1 MGRARLPVL
10 DDSFDPAFLD
20 GLAGVAFDCDGVL
33 FDSWE
38 ANKAFYNRIRAGL
51 GLGVMDADMEHYV
64 HAHAVKESVL
74 RITPKGREDEAFEV
88 ARGIDYTTLLHHM
101 VPEPG
106 LVDLLTGMRGAGMQL
121 GVFTNRTNTMET
133 ILEIFE
139 LDSYFHPVMTVG
151 KVPPKPRPDGLLHI
165 LDEWGV
171 GPHEMAFVGDSS
183 LDQQAADAAGVRF
196 WAYKAPELTA
206 ELHLNDFP
214 SLLRHVRRLSGA
226 GLGGQG

>member
-1 MGRARLPVL
+1 MPVL
-10 DDSFDPAFLD
+10 DDSFDTSFLD

-51 GLGVMDADMEHYV
+51 GLGVMDDEMEHYV

-74 RITPKGREDEAFEV
+74 RVTPEGREDEAFAV
-88 ARGIDYTTLLHHM
+88 AKSIDYSTLLHHM

-106 LVDLLTGMRGAGMQL
+106 LVDLLTGMRSAGMRL
-121 GVFTNRTNTMET
+121 GVFTNRTNTMELV
-133 ILEIFE
+133 LEIFE
-139 LDSYFHPVMTVG
+139 LERFFHPVMTAG
-151 KVPPKPRPDGLLHI
+151 KVPAKPSPDGLLRI

-171 GPHEMAFVGDSS
+171 GPREMAFVGDSS
-183 LDQQAADAAGVRF
+183 LDQQAAEAAGVRF
-196 WAYKAPELTA
+196 WAYKAPELAA

-214 SLLRHVRRLSGA
+214 SLLRHVRRLPG
-226 GLGGQG
+226 GGQGSQG